1 YHGRVGS
8 SRVSFFFDYLYQLL
22 CAIGIAGKGARGGA
36 HGVSVYLHGF
46 LLDVLIRY
54 ETSVVA
60 AALDGLL
67 VEVAIA
73 ALRVTFDG
81 ADGIG
86 IAVAR
91 VSGRSP
97 VCVRRVGLGRGG
109 LRP

>member
-1 YHGRVGS
+1 MF
-8 SRVSFFFDYLYQLL
+8 FFFDYFYQLL
-22 CAIGIAGKGARGGA
+22 RAIGIAGKGARGGA
-36 HGVSVYLHGF
+36 HGVSVYLHRF
-46 LLDVLIRY
+46 LFDVLIRY

-67 VEVAIA
+67 VEDAIA
-73 ALRVTFDG
+73 ALRVTLDG

-91 VSGRSP
+91 LGGGRP
-97 VCVRRVGLGRGG
+97 ICVRCVGLGIGS